1 VYISVPVAEGGG
13 MVGLQERFVEEMKA
27 GMRAGDTDR
36 VGVIRLLRA
45 TLKNKE
51 IEKGKG
57 QTLTEEEVLKIVS
70 TAVKQCR
77 EAIEMFSKGGR
88 EDLVQ
93 KENKELSILQS
104 FLPKPLS
111 EEELRTRVEEA
122 IVASGAKGM
131 KQMGLVMKRVMPGL
145 LGRAEGTIVRKMVQA
160 CLEPK

>member
-1 VYISVPVAEGGG
+1 MTESGA
-13 MVGLQERFVEEMKA
+13 MVGLQERFVEEMKE

-36 VGVIRLLRA
+36 VSVIRLLRA

-77 EAIEMFSKGGR
+77 EAIELFSKGGR

-93 KENKELSILQS
+93 KENKELTILQS

-111 EEELRTRVEEA
+111 EDELRTKVEEA
-122 IVASGAKGM
+122 IAASGANGM
-131 KQMGLVMKRVMPGL
+131 KQMGLVMKRLMPEL
-145 LGRAEGTIVRKMVQA
+145 LGRAEGNIVRQMVQV
-160 CLEPK
+160 CLERK

>member
-1 VYISVPVAEGGG
+1 
-13 MVGLQERFVEEMKA
+13 MGLQEQFAEEMKA
-27 GMRAGDTDR
+27 GMRSGDSDR
-36 VGVIRLLRA
+36 VSVIRLLRA

-57 QTLTEEEVLKIVS
+57 LALTEDEVLKVVS
-70 TAVKQCR
+70 TAVKRCR

-111 EEELRTRVEEA
+111 EEELRAKVEEA
-122 IVASGAKGM
+122 IASSGANGM
-131 KQMGLVMKRVMPGL
+131 SQMGLVMKAVMPGL
-145 LGRAEGTIVRKMVQA
+145 LGQAEGKVVRKMVQT
-160 CLEPK
+160 CLEQKMV